1 MFLEYLTTIEN
12 ADQILVLDQGRMS
25 DREHT
30 QHAWPSTVSTHDSTH
45 DNSAKNQ
52 HREKEAEQII

>member
-25 DREHT
+25 DREHS
-30 QHAWPSTVSTHDSTH
+30 QHSWPSTVSTH